1 MLSSISQP
9 KTKHELVRSISNLP
23 TNTKFSVIEVLG
35 SQDKIKVNKSLEQLL
50 RKGSVSVILIEDQ

>member
-9 KTKHELVRSISNLP
+9 KTKHELVRSISNLS

>member
-1 MLSSISQP
+1 MLSSISHP

>member
-9 KTKHELVRSISNLP
+9 KTKYELVRSISNLP